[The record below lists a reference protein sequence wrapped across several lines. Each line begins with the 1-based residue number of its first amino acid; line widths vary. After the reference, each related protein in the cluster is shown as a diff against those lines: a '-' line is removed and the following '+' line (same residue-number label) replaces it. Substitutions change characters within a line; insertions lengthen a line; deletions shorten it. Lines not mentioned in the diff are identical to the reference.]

1 LLLADSRNTQ
11 LNVSEAGLA
20 IAADVHVTINYAI
33 FEIGAKEP
41 TPGAEKLT
49 DSFVHGYGQVLPALE
64 QGLVGHH
71 SGEHLSLEAE
81 PDDAFGAYE
90 ADGVF
95 ELDKDGLDGAD
106 TLVAG
111 EEFMASGP
119 QGDILM
125 RVVEVKPDSLVVD
138 TNHPLAG
145 KRIRFEIDVVEVRA
159 ATEEEIEEAQ
169 EEMDAD
175 DHHDHSGCGH
185 DHSHDGHGHS
195 HDHGAGNLVSLRRS
209 K

>member
-1 LLLADSRNTQ
+1 M
-11 LNVSEAGLA
+11 SEAGLA
-20 IAADVHVTINYAI
+20 IAADVHVTIKYAI
-33 FEIGAKEP
+33 FEIGADEP

-49 DSFVHGYGQVLPALE
+49 DSYVHGYGLVLPALE

-71 SGEHLSLEAE
+71 AGEHLSLEAE
-81 PDDAFGAYE
+81 ADDAFGAYE

-95 ELDKDGLDGAD
+95 ELDKDGLDGSE
-106 TLVAG
+106 TLVVG

-125 RVVEVKPDSLVVD
+125 RVVEVKEGSLVVD

-145 KRIRFEIDVVEVRA
+145 KRIRFEVDITEVRP

-169 EEMDAD
+169 EDMDGDAC
-175 DHHDHSGCGH
+175 GCGH
-185 DHSHDGHGHS
+185 DHSHDGHSHDGHS
-195 HDHGAGNLVSLRRS
+195 HDGHTHDEPTELVALRRS

>member
-1 LLLADSRNTQ
+1 ML
-11 LNVSEAGLA
+11 
-20 IAADVHVTINYAI
+20 
-33 FEIGAKEP
+33 
-41 TPGAEKLT
+41 
-49 DSFVHGYGQVLPALE
+49 
-64 QGLVGHH
+64 GHR

-81 PDDAFGAYE
+81 PDDAFGTYE
-90 ADGVF
+90 AEGVF
-95 ELDKDGLDGAD
+95 ELDKDGLDGSD
-106 TLVAG
+106 TLVVG

-169 EEMDAD
+169 EDMDSDAC
-175 DHHDHSGCGH
+175 GCGH
-185 DHSHDGHGHS
+185 DHSHDASADHS
-195 HDHGAGNLVSLRRS
+195 HEGSASELVSLRRS

>member
-1 LLLADSRNTQ
+1 M
-11 LNVSEAGLA
+11 
-20 IAADVHVTINYAI
+20 TINYAI
-33 FEIGAKEP
+33 FEIGEKEP
-41 TPGAEKLT
+41 TPGAEKLS
-49 DSFVHGYGQVLPALE
+49 DSFVCGYGQALPALE
-64 QGLVGHH
+64 QGLLGHR

-81 PDDAFGAYE
+81 PDDAFGTYE
-90 ADGVF
+90 AEGVF
-95 ELDKDGLDGAD
+95 ELDKDGLDGSD
-106 TLVAG
+106 TLVVG

-169 EEMDAD
+169 EDMDSDAC
-175 DHHDHSGCGH
+175 GCGH
-185 DHSHDGHGHS
+185 DHSHDASADHS
-195 HDHGAGNLVSLRRS
+195 HEGSASELVSLRRS

>member
-1 LLLADSRNTQ
+1 
-11 LNVSEAGLA
+11 VSEAGLA

-33 FEIGAKEP
+33 FEIGVKEP
-41 TPGAEKLT
+41 APGAEKLR
-49 DSFVHGYGQVLPALE
+49 DSFVCGYGQALPALE
-64 QGLVGHH
+64 EGLIGHR
-71 SGEHLSLEAE
+71 SGEHLTLDAE
-81 PDDAFGAYE
+81 PDDAFGTYE

-95 ELDKDGLDGAD
+95 ELEKDGLEGSD
-106 TLVAG
+106 TLVVG

-145 KRIRFEIDVVEVRA
+145 KRIRFEIDVVEVRP

-169 EEMDAD
+169 QDMDD
-175 DHHDHSGCGH
+175 DGCGCGH
-185 DHSHDGHGHS
+185 DHSHDGPSHDGHS
-195 HDHGAGNLVSLRRS
+195 HADHSHESAASDLISLRRS